1 MPEINPNKRRARIE
15 SYSSLPA
22 NQQRT
27 IFPDF
32 VSNIKVHEFRHLH
45 DVEIQFKSPVTVI
58 TGSNRTGKSSI
69 LLCLGCSHYN
79 FMTRN
84 PSSGKYERTRWG
96 DMMRFTSS
104 DIQQNDWIYTITCR
118 QSGGIESSHTGKRN
132 NITKKWSGC
141 AKKEGQIGHPAPHQ
155 DISPNGRHAYFI
167 DLERIVPGRHMTST
181 IYIKVKGAR
190 GKKVN
195 KLVRFYLSYILENN
209 YDIAELGGV
218 GEKRVYSYASM
229 HRYSSFNTASGEDV
243 LTRILIDIV
252 EAKDNSL
259 IMIEEIEIGLHPLI
273 QRRLMDVIFSEA
285 NRGHKQFIITTHSSS
300 VISSVKPESRI
311 LLRKMPNDSINVLT
325 NVSVNGALSCMDSES
340 YPLLSIYV
348 EDDISKRLV
357 EEAIQIVT
365 PSYPQLRKFVHVV
378 VIGAANKTYDYFR
391 TRKDTD
397 SDDKLKRGY
406 ACILDGDKQNEQY
419 KDGSLQ
425 FPPQNGL
432 FFHYSSD
439 APERMLLKE
448 FLRTHPNE
456 RLQYHANDGN
466 AHNLMQKI
474 VDEGFAASQSIALE
488 QCIECLRSNP
498 LGQTHLEN
506 MANFI
511 LHQCAS
517 FSTDL

>member
-1 MPEINPNKRRARIE
+1 MPPINPNKRRARIE
-15 SYSSLPA
+15 SYSSMSEA
-22 NQQRT
+22 QQT
-27 IFPDF
+27 AFFPDF
-32 VSNIKVHEFRHLH
+32 VSGIQMHNFRHLH
-45 DVEIQFKSPVTVI
+45 NLEIKFQSPVSVI

-79 FMTRN
+79 FLTRN
-84 PSSGKYERTRWG
+84 PTSGKYERTRWG
-96 DMMRFTSS
+96 DVMRFTSS
-104 DIQQNDWIYTITCR
+104 DIQQSDWSYTITSR
-118 QSGGIESSHTGKRN
+118 QAGGRDMPHTGKRRLA
-132 NITKKWSGC
+132 TKKWSGC
-141 AKKEGQIGHPAPHQ
+141 AKKEGQIGHPPANQ
-155 DISPNGRHAYFI
+155 DDSPNGRHAYLI

-181 IYIKVKGAR
+181 IYTKVKGAR
-190 GKKVN
+190 GRKVN
-195 KLVRFYLSYILENN
+195 KLVKFYLSYILENN
-209 YDIAELGGV
+209 YAVAELGGV
-218 GEKRVYSYASM
+218 GEKRVYSYASV

-259 IMIEEIEIGLHPLI
+259 IMIEELEIGLHPMI
-273 QRRLMDVIFSEA
+273 QRRLMEVIFSEA
-285 NRGHKQFIITTHSSS
+285 KRGHKQFIITTHSSS

-311 LLRKMPNDSINVLT
+311 LLRKMPDDSISVISS
-325 NVSVNGALSCMDSES
+325 VSVNGALSCMDSES
-340 YPLLSIYV
+340 YPLLSVYV

-357 EEAIQIVT
+357 EEAIQIAT
-365 PSYPQLRKFVHVV
+365 PLHPHLRKFVHVV
-378 VIGAANKTYDYFR
+378 IVGAADKTYNYFK

-397 SDDKLKRGY
+397 TSDKLKRGY
-406 ACILDGDKQNEQY
+406 ACILDGDKQNERF

-432 FFHYSSD
+432 FFHYSND

-448 FLRTHPNE
+448 FLPTHPNA

-488 QCIECLRSNP
+488 QCIACLKSNP
-498 LGQTHLEN
+498 LGQTYLEN

-511 LHQCAS
+511 LDQCAA
-517 FSTDL
+517 FSIDL